1 MKTNEQP
8 ILKKLGKNIAKQ
20 RKVRGITQQKLAD
33 KLETAR
39 AYIGHIEQ
47 GIKSPS
53 LETIEKIAK
62 VLKVQVKDLFS

>member
-1 MKTNEQP
+1 MDQP

-20 RKVRGITQQKLAD
+20 RKVRGITQQELAD

-53 LETIEKIAK
+53 LETVEKIAK
-62 VLKVQVKDLFS
+62 ALKAEVKDLFS

>member
-1 MKTNEQP
+1 MATNEQP

-20 RKVRGITQQKLAD
+20 RKVRGITQQELAD
-33 KLETAR
+33 KLGTAR

-53 LETIEKIAK
+53 LETVEKIARA
-62 VLKVQVKDLFS
+62 LKIPAKELFY

>member
-1 MKTNEQP
+1 MANDEQS
-8 ILKKLGKNIAKQ
+8 ILKKLGKSIAKQ
-20 RKVRGITQQKLAD
+20 RKVRGITQQQLAD

-53 LETIEKIAK
+53 LEILEKIARA
-62 VLKVQVKDLFS
+62 LKVQIKDLFS